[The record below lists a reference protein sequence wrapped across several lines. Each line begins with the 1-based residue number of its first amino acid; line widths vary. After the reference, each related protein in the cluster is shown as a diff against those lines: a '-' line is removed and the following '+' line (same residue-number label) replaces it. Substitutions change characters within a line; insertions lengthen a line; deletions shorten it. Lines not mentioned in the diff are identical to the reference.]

1 MFVVLA
7 GLISWADAAAFVP
20 TLANRLDDG
29 LVVWNN
35 RRQPPNQHSKHWS
48 KTLLGSITTTNWV
61 DLTEDG
67 GVKKSILTDGIGDA
81 SLEELGATTVTMD
94 YTGTVATADWSV
106 EEVIQ
111 CWLAEQQGVSDLYD
125 AFRAQEIDE
134 SKLVNPD
141 IFNEALVE
149 QKMGVTARIKCKKLV
164 MAAKRLA
171 TTRNEFTVG
180 HVFDSYSEYQFIR
193 GQTKL
198 IRGMEL
204 GIAAMKPGEVAVLVI
219 RSDYAYGSEGY
230 RKTNGDVMVPPFA
243 TLQFEVKILR

>member
-1 MFVVLA
+1 
-7 GLISWADAAAFVP
+7 
-20 TLANRLDDG
+20 
-29 LVVWNN
+29 
-35 RRQPPNQHSKHWS
+35 
-48 KTLLGSITTTNWV
+48 
-61 DLTEDG
+61 
-67 GVKKSILTDGIGDA
+67 
-81 SLEELGATTVTMD
+81 
-94 YTGTVATADWSV
+94 
-106 EEVIQ
+106 
-111 CWLAEQQGVSDLYD
+111 
-125 AFRAQEIDE
+125 
-134 SKLVNPD
+134 
-141 IFNEALVE
+141 
-149 QKMGVTARIKCKKLV
+149 MGVTARIKCKKLV

-230 RKTNGDVMVPPFA
+230 SKTNGDVMVPPFA